1 MKYAMSTQ
9 SIRTRF
15 LGTETSFSVS
25 GAWLSYWIL
34 LLRLTAGWWMLHAGL
49 DKIWAWPFDASW
61 FVGGA
66 AQGTILAPFVTPF
79 SDGIL
84 LAFVNVA
91 VPLGQTAIGLGLIL
105 GVLTRTAAFF
115 GAFMMLFFYF
125 INGYGGGWANG
136 MVTGELLGIMVFGTI
151 VALGAGGVLAVDNR
165 LREMELFENTRLRK
179 LLG

>member
-1 MKYAMSTQ
+1 
-9 SIRTRF
+9 
-15 LGTETSFSVS
+15 
-25 GAWLSYWIL
+25 
-34 LLRLTAGWWMLHAGL
+34 
-49 DKIWAWPFDASW
+49 
-61 FVGGA
+61 
-66 AQGTILAPFVTPF
+66 
-79 SDGIL
+79 